1 MERSIQVSEQ
11 RLLQASVDLRNQMAE
26 IHKLRAAI
34 QSAEA
39 SRRCLT
45 DPKAAVRTGTHEH
58 RRSAP
63 RSAPP
68 SCRAFGQEAS
78 SSQGAERRLGFG

>member
-11 RLLQASVDLRNQMAE
+11 RLLQASVDLHNQMAE

-34 QSAEA
+34 RSTEA

-45 DPKAAVRTGTHEH
+45 DPKAAVRTETPGHI
-58 RRSAP
+58 A
-63 RSAPP
+63 
-68 SCRAFGQEAS
+68 
-78 SSQGAERRLGFG
+78 